1 MRKLF
6 PFLLFC
12 LLGCAALQAQ
22 QERPRDAFSAK
33 LLFIDYGR
41 ANDIDGLEITNGLE
55 LAYTRNL
62 LPWLNIN
69 APVKVGV
76 LDVQEDI
83 NNRTFASLDGVLQF
97 QMPNADSARFIPYV
111 LGGGGITW
119 ESELGTN
126 PQFPVGAGLNIRVGG
141 RSFVN
146 IQGEYRIA
154 QETDRNNL
162 QLGIGYLHR
171 FGEMDTDGDGIADQ
185 MDECPA
191 MAGSEATM
199 GCPDQD
205 KDGIADKDDKCP
217 ARPGLKQFDGC
228 PDTDEDGVPDDKD
241 ECPDEAGDA
250 ALGGCPDADGDGVV
264 DAEDECPD
272 EAGSKATMGCPDTDG
287 DGIADKDDACVLTKG
302 LPEFNGCPFS
312 DRDSDGVA
320 DEDDEC
326 PDEAGNFQL
335 AGCPDQDADGV
346 ADKDDLCP
354 TVFGRMEGCPDT
366 DGDGVHDGIDACP
379 EQVGTAKN
387 KGCPELQKEERE
399 VLEFAMQAVQF
410 ELGEAR
416 LKKSSEE
423 VLNQIANIMDRY
435 PGYRLRISGHTDS
448 IGDADNNKKLSEER
462 AQSCYDY
469 LVAKGIAAARIQ
481 YEGFG
486 EEQPVADNDRSAG
499 RRKNR
504 RVEFNLY
511 IE

>member
-1 MRKLF
+1 MRKLL
-6 PFLLFC
+6 PFLMFC
-12 LLGCAALQAQ
+12 LLGSLALQAQ
-22 QERPRDAFSAK
+22 QERSRDAFSAK

-41 ANDIDGLEITNGLE
+41 ANGIEGLDITNGLE

-69 APVKVGV
+69 APIKVGV

-97 QMPNADSARFIPYV
+97 QMPGADTSKFIPYL

-146 IQGEYRIA
+146 IQGEYRLS

-162 QLGIGYLHR
+162 QLGVGYLHR
-171 FGEMDTDGDGIADQ
+171 FGKMDADGDGIADQ
-185 MDECPA
+185 LDECPTI
-191 MAGSEATM
+191 AGTEATM

-205 KDGIADKDDKCP
+205 KDGIADNKDKCP
-217 ARPGLKQFDGC
+217 ARAGQKRFDGC
-228 PDTDEDGVPDDKD
+228 PDTDGDMVPDDKD
-241 ECPDEAGDA
+241 KCPEEAGEA
-250 ALGGCPDADGDGVV
+250 ALGGCPDTDGDGVA
-264 DAEDECPD
+264 DGEDECPD
-272 EAGSKATMGCPDTDG
+272 DAGSTATMGCPDADG
-287 DGIADKDDACVLTKG
+287 DGIADKDDACPLTKG
-302 LPEFNGCPFS
+302 TPEFDGCPFS

-320 DEDDEC
+320 DDKDDC
-326 PDEAGNFQL
+326 PDEAGNIEL

-354 TVFGRMEGCPDT
+354 TVAGKMEGCPDT

-379 EQVGTAKN
+379 NRLGPAEN
-387 KGCPELQKEERE
+387 KGCPELRKEEQD
-399 VLEFAMQAVQF
+399 VLEFAMRAVQF

-416 LKKSSEE
+416 LKKESEE
-423 VLNQIANIMDRY
+423 VLNQVAGIMDRY
-435 PGYRLRISGHTDS
+435 PGYQLRISGHTDS
-448 IGDADNNKKLSEER
+448 LGDAEDNKKLSEER
-462 AQSCYDY
+462 ARACYYY
-469 LVAKGIAAARIQ
+469 LIEEGISSDRIQ

-486 EEQPVADNDRSAG
+486 EEKPIADNDRSAG

-504 RVEFNLY
+504 RVEFDLY
-511 IE
+511 VE